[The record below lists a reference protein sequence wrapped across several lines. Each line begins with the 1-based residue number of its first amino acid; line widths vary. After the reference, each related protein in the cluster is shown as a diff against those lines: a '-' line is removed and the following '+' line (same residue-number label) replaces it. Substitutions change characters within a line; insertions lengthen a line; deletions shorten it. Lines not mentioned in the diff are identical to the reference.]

1 MENKKK
7 KQFSLSLLMRIF
19 LGLLVVVS
27 IGVFARSVMQY
38 NEMHREAE
46 ALKKSLV
53 ELQEARDELEEQM
66 GSAEEV
72 NRLLSNYEEYRK
84 IIEEGSLEGEMLKEY
99 TDRLADIRTRLSRSE
114 NRKYIERVA
123 KDELN
128 LYYADEEIFYND
140 INK

>member
-1 MENKKK
+1 
-7 KQFSLSLLMRIF
+7 MRIF

-53 ELQEARDELEEQM
+53 ELQEARDELEEQL

-72 NRLLSNYEEYRK
+72 DRLLSDYEAYQKMLED
-84 IIEEGSLEGEMLKEY
+84 ESLEADLLKAY
-99 TDRLADIRTRLSRSE
+99 TDRLADIREQLNRSE